1 MFKRVAVK
9 SNIQYTTFMRLSL
22 HSDYALRILMALS
35 ASGRQMSVEEIAG
48 QYGISRNHLAKVA
61 QRLQALGYVSAQRGR
76 GGGLT
81 LARTADTVIV
91 GTVVREFENLE
102 GLVECMD
109 PATSTCRVRGGCG
122 LQGALGGA
130 LAAFLTHLDG
140 YRLADLVPQPGR
152 FRELLG
158 VA

>member
-1 MFKRVAVK
+1 MK
-9 SNIQYTTFMRLSL
+9 LSL

-35 ASGRQMSVEEIAG
+35 ATGRQMSVDEIAG
-48 QYGISRNHLAKVA
+48 QYDISRNHLAKVA

-81 LARTADTVIV
+81 LARDPKTVTV
-91 GTVVREFENLE
+91 GAVVRDLENLE
-102 GLVECMD
+102 GLVECMVA
-109 PATSTCRVRGGCG
+109 ATSRCPVRGSCG

-130 LAAFLTHLDG
+130 LAAFLKQLDG
-140 YRLADLVPQPGR
+140 YQLTDLIPQPDR
-152 FRELLG
+152 FRALLG

>member
-1 MFKRVAVK
+1 
-9 SNIQYTTFMRLSL
+9 MRLSL

-35 ASGRQMSVEEIAG
+35 ATGRQMSVDEIAG

-76 GGGLT
+76 GGGLRLT
-81 LARTADTVIV
+81 RPAGDIGA

-102 GLVECMD
+102 GLVECMA
-109 PATSTCRVRGGCG
+109 PATSTCPVCGGCG

-130 LAAFLTHLDG
+130 LAAFLSHLDG
-140 YRLADLVPQPGR
+140 FTLTDLVPQPER
-152 FRELLG
+152 FRALLG
-158 VA
+158 VP

>member
-1 MFKRVAVK
+1 
-9 SNIQYTTFMRLSL
+9 MRLSL

-35 ASGRQMSVEEIAG
+35 ASGRQMSVDEIAG

-81 LARTADTVIV
+81 LAKAPRDVIA
-91 GTVVREFENLE
+91 GTLVRQFEKLD

-109 PATSTCRVRGGCG
+109 AATSTCPVRGGCG

-130 LAAFLTHLDG
+130 LGAFLIHLDG
-140 YRLADLVPQPGR
+140 YTLADLLPRPAR

-158 VA
+158 AP

>member
-1 MFKRVAVK
+1 
-9 SNIQYTTFMRLSL
+9 MRISDWSSTCALPICL

-35 ASGRQMSVEEIAG
+35 ATGRQMSVDEIAG

-81 LARTADTVIV
+81 LAREPDAVLV
-91 GTVVREFENLE
+91 GTVVREFEHLE

-109 PATSTCRVRGGCG
+109 PATPTCPVCAGRGPH
-122 LQGALGGA
+122 GAPRRDLDRAGGRSGKR
-130 LAAFLTHLDG
+130 AA
-140 YRLADLVPQPGR
+140 
-152 FRELLG
+152 
-158 VA
+158 